1 MMTRKAVEDALKQCK
16 TLMSS
21 WMSEKDRKY
30 PDGHDLSDA
39 EIWEY
44 ETGQAII
51 NLLKTQL
58 EKYK

>member
-1 MMTRKAVEDALKQCK
+1 MMTKEAIKDALKQCE

-21 WMSEKDRKY
+21 WISEKNRKY
-30 PDGHDLSDA
+30 PDGYDLSNA
-39 EIWEY
+39 ERWEY